1 MYGIVVQCTG
11 PFGIKESKGL
21 SSSSKPVNKIWII
34 QQGEREEDEPF
45 REAFTLLSLKFPPEA
60 EGRKVEAGILL
71 LLLLLRA
78 RWKRAQKS
86 LFQKRRK
93 EKRNHL
99 LLRLFSPFSL
109 LKPFSHPPQDKQTR
123 AGKSAASPPSSKS
136 SLSSSSPSSSSF
148 HFRTHS
154 PTQLEKE
161 GEARE
166 ETDGW
171 TDGVNKCG
179 IRQK

>member
-1 MYGIVVQCTG
+1 MYMYGILVQCTG

-21 SSSSKPVNKIWII
+21 SSSYTPVNKIWII
-34 QQGEREEDEPF
+34 QQGEREEEEPF

-71 LLLLLRA
+71 VLVLLRA
-78 RWKRAQKS
+78 RWKREQKS

-123 AGKSAASPPSSKS
+123 AGKSAASPPTSKS
-136 SLSSSSPSSSSF
+136 SLSSSFF

-154 PTQLEKE
+154 PTQLEEE